1 MFAIAAAILIFNKR
15 YDNMMLW
22 GIDALILIGI
32 SFFLNIFDLWKAV
45 NLPKHEQN
53 SEVSSAAQDVNQT
66 MENLKPDE
74 EDGDNLNFRVM
85 KEEQDVNNL
94 NATKKISS
102 SKKYSNTKG
111 GLSPSKNKPS

>member
-1 MFAIAAAILIFNKR
+1 
-15 YDNMMLW
+15 
-22 GIDALILIGI
+22 
-32 SFFLNIFDLWKAV
+32 
-45 NLPKHEQN
+45 
-53 SEVSSAAQDVNQT
+53 

-74 EDGDNLNFRVM
+74 EDGDNLNLRVM

-94 NATKKISS
+94 NATKKIGS